1 MLILTIK
8 LRGVEHKL
16 KVPIEIEERE
26 SLLGGKNMHVL
37 EIKEFGLLSYHNNL
51 EISRN
56 TMIESVNLIIN
67 SCLFEDLSDSKYRK
81 ALQFQNMIKRCV
93 YG

>member
-1 MLILTIK
+1 MLIYTIK
-8 LRGVEHKL
+8 LKGVDHQL
-16 KVPIEIEERE
+16 KIPINVEERE
-26 SLLGGKNMHVL
+26 SWLGGKHMYVL

-56 TMIESVNLIIN
+56 VMRESVDLIID
-67 SCLFEDLSDSKYRK
+67 SRLFEDYSDPEYKR
-81 ALQFQNMIKRCV
+81 ALKFQNKLKEHV

>member
-26 SLLGGKNMHVL
+26 SLLGGRSMHVL
-37 EIKEFGLLSYHNNL
+37 ESKEFGLLSYHNSL
-51 EISRN
+51 KISKEV
-56 TMIESVNLIIN
+56 MKESVDLVIN
-67 SCLFEDLSDSKYRK
+67 SHLFEDYSDPEYKR
-81 ALQFQNMIKRCV
+81 ALKFQNMMKRHV